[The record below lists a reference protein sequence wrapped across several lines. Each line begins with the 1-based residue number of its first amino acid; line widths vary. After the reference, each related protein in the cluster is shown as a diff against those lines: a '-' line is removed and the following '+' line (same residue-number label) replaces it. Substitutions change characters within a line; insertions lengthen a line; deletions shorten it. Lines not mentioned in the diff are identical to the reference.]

1 MLASLSLKASASN
14 VYATQDINHND
25 CIYDNALNNKADTS
39 NTYLKT
45 EIDTKCAALPAYSVE
60 LRGIFRL
67 SKSSG
72 NITFP
77 IDRYSLS
84 LVTYTM
90 VWMSLVSIEY
100 NVDSMICRLIVDK
113 HDIVDEINNNSDN
126 TSGNASMG
134 INKIL
139 S

>member
-1 MLASLSLKASASN
+1 M
-14 VYATQDINHND
+14 
-25 CIYDNALNNKADTS
+25 
-39 NTYLKT
+39 
-45 EIDTKCAALPAYSVE
+45 
-60 LRGIFRL
+60 

-72 NITFP
+72 NNTFP